1 MRFAI
6 LAILPLLA
14 VGCAPEAPELAR
26 EPTQEP
32 ASVPMS
38 DPESV
43 PAPESASKSD
53 LVRDQPSQKTNHESD
68 VREIDRLTARV
79 VEALRAKDVVALKS
93 IGDDDFDAE
102 TDVRRWHNKLGE
114 GLSKPIN
121 HDFIGKGVVALYYL
135 LDSPHGLSVCYNHID
150 GEWKLRSVAV
160 MGW

>member
-6 LAILPLLA
+6 LAILPFLA
-14 VGCAPEAPELAR
+14 MGCTSESPESA
-26 EPTQEP
+26 QEP
-32 ASVPMS
+32 ASVPTS
-38 DPESV
+38 DS
-43 PAPESASKSD
+43 APESD
-53 LVRDQPSQKTNHESD
+53 LVRNQPSQKTDRESD
-68 VREIDRLTARV
+68 VREIDRLTAHV
-79 VEALRAKDVVALKS
+79 VEALRAKDVAVLKS

-135 LDSPHGLSVCYNHID
+135 LDSPHGLSVCYNRID

-160 MGW
+160 VGW